1 MVSEAYRKTGRNF
14 TFPGY
19 QPTFPRNP
27 EYQIIHYKFSL
38 EIHFNSKTLKGAA
51 EFTFKLKRKVGEISL
66 DAVDMDIKEVTL
78 NGEKAEYSYDG
89 KELRIEIPRANT
101 RTIYKAMVSYEVVEP
116 KYGFHFV
123 DEIPMVYTQGETIW
137 NRHWLPIYDEPN
149 MKFTTEAILKVPKG
163 WKAFSNGDLV
173 EHREEDE
180 WEVWHYKNDFQI
192 PSYLIAV
199 IAGDMYV
206 EEDYVDGVKLEYIV
220 PREYSD
226 RVKTTFKN
234 TPDMIRFFN
243 EWIGVKYPYK
253 VYRQAAAR
261 NFLVGGMENLTLTI
275 INDSYLMDEHSRKDF
290 RVEGLLSHE
299 LVHQWFGDLVTCRDW
314 SHIWINEGFATF
326 FNNLYYRHWLGKD
339 EYVYMLVLDMDS
351 YLSEYKSRYS
361 RPPVY
366 RVYKYPEEMF
376 DRHVYQRGGL
386 LLNMLM
392 NLVGEDRFRKIV
404 KQFLLRFRYSNADT
418 EDFRKI
424 VEEVTGENYEWFFET
439 FFYNSGHPEIEV
451 KYMYSRKEGGVKID
465 IEQKQGED
473 APEIYRLP
481 IEILVVFR
489 DGTKK
494 RVVHTIRDRRTS
506 IFIPT
511 NKRPKYVLLDPDLK
525 LFAKITPKYGIDA
538 LENIVLDSDSTYW
551 RILAVRAL
559 GEEKS
564 KKAVDILVKA
574 VLEDP
579 FYGVSREAA
588 KSLGNIKTEYAKN
601 KLLELLER
609 DLEPRVK
616 ASVVEALGNYRGDEI
631 GDALVKIVEDK
642 DEAYSVRANAFL
654 TMAKSKYSKAKE
666 YLAKYID
673 TPSFS
678 NIITAYILRA
688 YGEIAD
694 DESYKVIKEYSGYG
708 KPENIRRV
716 AIEQLGNFPEKR
728 EVYKLLS
735 EYIDTGGERIR
746 RSIVAACKKLFNRKA
761 LDILNKV
768 IALEKSG
775 FVVKDAMLTKE
786 NIEKAL
792 EKGEEYKK
800 IKEQITKLEDEYRRL
815 ANRLD
820 TLETRV

>member
-1 MVSEAYRKTGRNF
+1 MVSEAYRKTGRDF

-19 QPTFPRNP
+19 QPAFPRNP
-27 EYQIIHYKFSL
+27 EYQILHYKFQL
-38 EIHFNSKTLKGAA
+38 EIHFDKKLLRGEA
-51 EFTFKLKRKVGEISL
+51 EFTFRLRRKTTEVVL
-66 DAVDMDIKEVTL
+66 DAVDMDIDNVFID
-78 NGEKAEYSYDG
+78 GEPAEYSYDG
-89 KELRIEIPRANT
+89 KKLKIELSKPNMKKK
-101 RTIYKAMVSYEVVEP
+101 YKASISYEVVEP

-137 NRHWLPIYDEPN
+137 NRYWLPIYDEPN

-163 WKAFSNGDLV
+163 WRAFSNGDLI
-173 EHREEDE
+173 EHKELGE
-180 WEVWHYKNDFQI
+180 WELWHYKNEFRI

-206 EEDYVDGVKLEYIV
+206 EEEYVDDIKLEYIV
-220 PREYSD
+220 PSQYSN
-226 RVKTTFKN
+226 RVKTTFRN

-275 INDSYLMDEHSRKDF
+275 INDTYLMDEHSRKDF

-299 LVHQWFGDLVTCRDW
+299 LVHQWFGDLITCRDW

-326 FNNLYYRHWLGKD
+326 FNNLYYRHWLGRD

-392 NLVGEDRFRKIV
+392 NLIGEDKFRRVV
-404 KQFLLRFRYSNADT
+404 KNFLLKFRYSNADT
-418 EDFRKI
+418 EDFRKV
-424 VEEVTGENYEWFFET
+424 VEEVTGENFEWFFET

-451 KYMYSRKEGGVKID
+451 RYTFSRSYGGLKID
-465 IEQKQGED
+465 IEQKQGDD

-481 IEILVVFR
+481 LEILVEFR
-489 DGTKK
+489 DGSKK
-494 RVVHTIRDRRTS
+494 KITYIIKDRRTS
-506 IFIPT
+506 LFIPT
-511 NKRPKYVLLDPDLK
+511 NKRPRYVLIDPSLK
-525 LFAKITPKYGIDA
+525 IFAKITPKYGLDTY
-538 LENIVLDSDSTYW
+538 ENILQYSDSTYW

-564 KKAVDILVKA
+564 KKAVDILAKA
-574 VLEDP
+574 VREDR
-579 FYGVSREAA
+579 FYGVAREAA
-588 KSLGNIKTEYAKN
+588 KSLGNIKTDYAKN
-601 KLLELLER
+601 KLLELLYD
-609 DLEPRVK
+609 DLDPRVR
-616 ASVVEALGNYRGDEI
+616 ASVVEALGNYRGEEI
-631 GDALVKIVEDK
+631 GEALIKIIEDEG
-642 DEAYSVRANAFL
+642 EAYSVRANAFL

-678 NIITAYILRA
+678 NIITFYILRA

-694 DESYKVIKEYSGYG
+694 EESYEVIKDYSGYD
-708 KPENIRRV
+708 KPENIRRM

-728 EVYKLLS
+728 EVYKLLN
-735 EYIDTGGERIR
+735 EYVDTGEERIR
-746 RSIVAACKKLFNRKA
+746 RSVVSACKKLFNSRA

-768 IALEKSG
+768 IAIEKSG
-775 FVVKDAMLTKE
+775 FVVK
-786 NIEKAL
+786 
-792 EKGEEYKK
+792 
-800 IKEQITKLEDEYRRL
+800 
-815 ANRLD
+815 
-820 TLETRV
+820 